1 MQSHAGTF
9 ESTCCCSLRVVIMKM
24 FSVSLAVS
32 VSPRGHR
39 SSLLMNS
46 VERSAPVTEDSE
58 FHYDTRARIAAT
70 AEILPCTHWDANAC
84 SYCSSAQ
91 MCRNLLSV
99 IEDASPVISSAWFSL
114 VLLITAESKHASSCF
129 SNTYIYKC
137 LFPHSTVFAA
147 KINYLSKI
155 HLNLNDREIIN
166 ITKIFSLIV
175 SVIMNHMLC
184 WNKLLNIKN
193 YHDTWSS
200 ISVITIC
207 NNNFC
212 YYSHRK
218 H

>member
-84 SYCSSAQ
+84 IYCSSAQ

-114 VLLITAESKHASSCF
+114 VSHDHCWEQTCSFMFQWHLYLQMLISCYLLIP
-129 SNTYIYKC
+129 
-137 LFPHSTVFAA
+137 L
-147 KINYLSKI
+147 YLQPKS
-155 HLNLNDREIIN
+155 II
-166 ITKIFSLIV
+166 
-175 SVIMNHMLC
+175 
-184 WNKLLNIKN
+184 
-193 YHDTWSS
+193 
-200 ISVITIC
+200 
-207 NNNFC
+207 
-212 YYSHRK
+212 
-218 H
+218 